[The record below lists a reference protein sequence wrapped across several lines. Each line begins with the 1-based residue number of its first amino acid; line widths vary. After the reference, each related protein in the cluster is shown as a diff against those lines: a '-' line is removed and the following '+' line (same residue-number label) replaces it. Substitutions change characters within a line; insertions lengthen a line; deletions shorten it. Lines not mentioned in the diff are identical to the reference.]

1 MVVLE
6 LTSVVRMPP
15 LGHCDVRCE
24 DAVQIQRNWFCIL
37 TLKSVSPQI
46 LREVIN
52 HGQNPDIT
60 FAVGHVVFGQIE
72 HNELPTTRGQNW
84 FHGLLLDGLVSR
96 TNWAVV
102 SADSLVFFAEVCN
115 QVVMSDPWLGNI
127 VAVVVLLVISSH
139 NLKSFPL
146 SWHTTEFVKL
156 VAHNAGDIQALL
168 PCLAHVITTHMIEVL
183 FSGILRRS

>member
-6 LTSVVRMPP
+6 LTSVVRVPP

-24 DAVQIQRNWFCIL
+24 DAVQILRNWFCAL
-37 TLKSVSPQI
+37 TLKSMSPQI

-60 FAVGHVVFGQIE
+60 FAVWHVVFGQIE

-84 FHGLLLDGLVSR
+84 FHWLLLDGLMSR
-96 TNWAVV
+96 TNCTIV
-102 SADSLVFFAEVCN
+102 STDSLVFFAKVRN
-115 QVVMSDPWLGNI
+115 QVVMPDPWLGNVVSI
-127 VAVVVLLVISSH
+127 VVLFVISSH

-146 SWHTTEFVKL
+146 SWDATEFVKL
-156 VAHNAGDIQALL
+156 VPHNAGDIQALL
-168 PCLAHVITTHMIEVL
+168 PCLAHVISTHMIEL
-183 FSGILRRS
+183 FFSGILRRS